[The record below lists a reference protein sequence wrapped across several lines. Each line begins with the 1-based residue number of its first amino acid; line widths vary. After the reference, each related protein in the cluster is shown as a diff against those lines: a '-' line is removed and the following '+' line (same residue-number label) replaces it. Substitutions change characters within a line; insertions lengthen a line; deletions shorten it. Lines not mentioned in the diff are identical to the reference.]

1 MSYRLRIRL
10 IVISFVLML
19 LTIAAAS
26 YAPKFFACTDEPVK
40 SDAIILFDG
49 PNFMA
54 REKEAHR
61 LLDEGY
67 ARFLIVPAFQNVF
80 TLKNIPPHVQDVS
93 DNAKFRS
100 FNKYPVF
107 YENTHIEI
115 LHAQKIMNALELKS
129 AIMVSS
135 PNHIKRIRMI
145 SQKVFGEQSRFIS
158 YVPTRYMYC
167 PANLSDMDMADWMF
181 VIEEFVKICW
191 FRIYS
196 FSSGC

>member
-1 MSYRLRIRL
+1 MP
-10 IVISFVLML
+10 LMV
-19 LTIAAAS
+19 TAAYYAS
-26 YAPKFFACTDEPVK
+26 QFFTCADEPVK

-135 PNHIKRIRMI
+135 PDHMKRIRMI
-145 SQKVFGEQSRFIS
+145 SQKVFGEQSRFFS
-158 YVPTRYMYC
+158 YVPTRYLHC
-167 PANLSDMDMADWMF
+167 PAGLQDMDMADWMH
-181 VIEEFVKICW
+181 VIEESVKICW
-191 FRIYS
+191 LNIYS
-196 FSSGC
+196 FVSGC

>member
-1 MSYRLRIRL
+1 
-10 IVISFVLML
+10 ML
-19 LTIAAAS
+19 LTIAAAY

-40 SDAIILFDG
+40 SDAIILFTG
-49 PNFMA
+49 PGFTE

-80 TLKNIPPHVQDVS
+80 TPKNIPPQVPDVS
-93 DNAKFRS
+93 DNANIK
-100 FNKYPVF
+100 NLKVYPIF
-107 YENTHIEI
+107 YESTHIEV
-115 LHAQKIMNALELKS
+115 LYAQKMMNAMKCRS

-135 PNHIKRIRMI
+135 PNHMKWIRMI

-158 YVPTRYMYC
+158 YVPTRYLHC
-167 PANLSDMDMADWMF
+167 PAGLQDMDMADWMH
-181 VIEEFVKICW
+181 VIEESVKICY

-196 FSSGC
+196 SFI